1 MVTKYKKTDIDTLKE
16 AIYDNINSSKYIESS
31 KDWLKGKI
39 FIDKDEIEWKIVDF
53 YGKDRRSYIFLKKK
67 PFRFFS
73 KMKSYTFVEFIK
85 KIILKDFVEK
95 KKQ

>member
-1 MVTKYKKTDIDTLKE
+1 MLSKYKNTNIETLKE

-53 YGKDRRSYIFLKKK
+53 YGKNIRSYIFLKKQ

-73 KMKSYTFVEFIK
+73 KTKSYTFVEFIK